1 VRVQS
6 WVFLQMIRKARTMKR
21 GVKVFPRSN
30 AYREHYSN
38 IFDRRAK
45 LKAKKG
51 VPKRDGSGHGRR
63 DNEGRGG
70 CEETQKTG
78 KGKR

>member
-1 VRVQS
+1 MRTRY
-6 WVFLQMIRKARTMKR
+6 WVYSRMMRNMARNR
-21 GVKVFPRSN
+21 GVKVFPRGRK
-30 AYREHYSN
+30 YREHYN
-38 IFDRRAK
+38 RIFRGRVNSMR
-45 LKAKKG
+45 AKKG

-70 CEETQKTG
+70 CDETRRTG